1 MEQQRQDEGEG
12 SDCLEWDHF
21 PIHSASS
28 SPLRRPLGSRRQSSE
43 EPATENP
50 GRREIDS
57 RRVDDAVSTR
67 RTVPNSRPI
76 VAIGQDPSD
85 EIALTPATRDRRI
98 RQQGWLLES
107 VSEAF
112 IAQGALLGRVAAGLH
127 LEYASERQVERG
139 RRQRHRGGSGCN
151 PRRQPPST
159 EMVSRQGGASRR
171 RGGW

>member
-67 RTVPNSRPI
+67 RSCPELAAN
-76 VAIGQDPSD
+76 
-85 EIALTPATRDRRI
+85 RRN
-98 RQQGWLLES
+98 R
-107 VSEAF
+107 A
-112 IAQGALLGRVAAGLH
+112 GRTFGTC
-127 LEYASERQVERG
+127 
-139 RRQRHRGGSGCN
+139 GGGTTS
-151 PRRQPPST
+151 
-159 EMVSRQGGASRR
+159 
-171 RGGW
+171 